1 MYILRDQSYSE
12 SKVELILHVIDRETY
27 DEDEIIAIT
36 GLIEFKYGNGGV
48 YKQEI
53 SLTEEDFDIL
63 KNQLDNLDL
72 SSPLNVL
79 TLDEPDLSFF
89 VLGEIEKEHPLD
101 LLISLDSGQAVSNIG
116 TESGVAL
123 RMTVTVD
130 EFNEWILNIKKSFK

>member
-1 MYILRDQSYSE
+1 M
-12 SKVELILHVIDRETY
+12 
-27 DEDEIIAIT
+27 
-36 GLIEFKYGNGGV
+36 
-48 YKQEI
+48 
-53 SLTEEDFDIL
+53 
-63 KNQLDNLDL
+63 
-72 SSPLNVL
+72 L

>member
-1 MYILRDQSYSE
+1 MEGIGLYILRDQSYSE

-63 KNQLDNLDL
+63 KNQLDN
-72 SSPLNVL
+72 S
-79 TLDEPDLSFF
+79 
-89 VLGEIEKEHPLD
+89 
-101 LLISLDSGQAVSNIG
+101 
-116 TESGVAL
+116 
-123 RMTVTVD
+123 
-130 EFNEWILNIKKSFK
+130 